1 MDNGLEMVSQALQR
15 FCDGKVGLTY
25 IPPGYPWDI
34 GYIESFNNRLRR
46 ECEPVSAR
54 TQVWTSS
61 QNRRDMRVSKLG
73 LGATTNAAEYQHV
86 RRLADGPH
94 SSTLT
99 DEAYDDAKN
108 WISFER

>member
-1 MDNGLEMVSQALQR
+1 MWRNEDEDRV
-15 FCDGKVGLTY
+15 
-25 IPPGYPWDI
+25 
-34 GYIESFNNRLRR
+34 
-46 ECEPVSAR
+46 
-54 TQVWTSS
+54 
-61 QNRRDMRVSKLG
+61 NRRRSSAIQIALGASVGHGQRYWAERGTPCLGIDEIRESKLG